1 LVQAAKAW
9 AFLEGRTYCLPE
21 DVQAV
26 APAVMRHRLMPRGEY
41 AALRR
46 EQVVESFLRSVPVR

>member
-1 LVQAAKAW
+1 
-9 AFLEGRTYCLPE
+9 
-21 DVQAV
+21 VQAV